1 MKFFYYLKTVLVFLQ
16 NLSCLKL
23 RHGYIF
29 LHLRDKTIFKVRNI
43 MDLWVVTET
52 YLSRDYEKHGT
63 TIKDH
68 WTIIDIGAAF
78 GDFSILAAKRSPKN
92 KVYAIEPLASSY
104 ALLQENIHLNRLK
117 NVYSFPLALS
127 SKYSQ
132 VSITEN
138 KNNYGHSHLSPKH
151 SQTVTALSLDKFFSQ
166 HKITTCHFLKCDCE
180 GSEYDIFLNLSP
192 KTYKKIKNI
201 CMEYHLFSPTHSR
214 LLKNMVSEFKKNS
227 FTVTLTSNPVHS
239 NIGFLFAHKN

>member
-68 WTIIDIGAAF
+68 
-78 GDFSILAAKRSPKN
+78 
-92 KVYAIEPLASSY
+92 
-104 ALLQENIHLNRLK
+104 
-117 NVYSFPLALS
+117 
-127 SKYSQ
+127 
-132 VSITEN
+132 
-138 KNNYGHSHLSPKH
+138 
-151 SQTVTALSLDKFFSQ
+151 
-166 HKITTCHFLKCDCE
+166 
-180 GSEYDIFLNLSP
+180 
-192 KTYKKIKNI
+192 
-201 CMEYHLFSPTHSR
+201 
-214 LLKNMVSEFKKNS
+214 
-227 FTVTLTSNPVHS
+227 
-239 NIGFLFAHKN
+239 